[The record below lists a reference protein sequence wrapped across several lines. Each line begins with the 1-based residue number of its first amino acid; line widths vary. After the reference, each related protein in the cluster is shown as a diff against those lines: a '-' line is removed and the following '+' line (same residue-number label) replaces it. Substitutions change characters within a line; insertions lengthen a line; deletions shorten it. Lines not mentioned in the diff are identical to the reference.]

1 VSVCDYKTLPRK
13 VEPQITPFVFHD
25 SVTEPSEGEKLIV
38 GAHRTLTIEITGD
51 CTSREVKFYSVTQDG
66 KKIIL
71 EGINSSNH
79 MFGAST
85 LGIDEI
91 WEFDVAGKTAILFE
105 IIKIN
110 GGSLTIKGNAVT

>member
-1 VSVCDYKTLPRK
+1 MSVCDYKTLPRK

-38 GAHRTLTIEITGD
+38 GAHRTLTVEITGD

-79 MFGAST
+79 MLVQA
-85 LGIDEI
+85 LLELM
-91 WEFDVAGKTAILFE
+91 KY
-105 IIKIN
+105 
-110 GGSLTIKGNAVT
+110 GSLMLPGKPQFYLK

>member
-1 VSVCDYKTLPRK
+1 
-13 VEPQITPFVFHD
+13 
-25 SVTEPSEGEKLIV
+25 
-38 GAHRTLTIEITGD
+38 
-51 CTSREVKFYSVTQDG
+51 
-66 KKIIL
+66 
-71 EGINSSNH
+71 

-105 IIKIN
+105 ITKIN

>member
-1 VSVCDYKTLPRK
+1 M
-13 VEPQITPFVFHD
+13 
-25 SVTEPSEGEKLIV
+25 
-38 GAHRTLTIEITGD
+38 GAHRTLTVEITGD

-105 IIKIN
+105 ITKIN

>member
-1 VSVCDYKTLPRK
+1 
-13 VEPQITPFVFHD
+13 
-25 SVTEPSEGEKLIV
+25 
-38 GAHRTLTIEITGD
+38 
-51 CTSREVKFYSVTQDG
+51 
-66 KKIIL
+66 
-71 EGINSSNH
+71 

-105 IIKIN
+105 ISKIN